1 MWKEDPLTGQSVRP
15 PAYQLL
21 ADELRADITSGRLQ
35 PGERLPPEPE
45 LCIRTGVSR
54 STVRE
59 ALRLLA
65 SQHLIVTTR
74 GVTGGSF
81 VAHPDAQQLSEG
93 LRTGL
98 SLLELRRALEVPA
111 AALAATR
118 RTEDHLRA
126 LERSLFDPELDD
138 VETMVKAHA
147 DFHSTVAGATAN
159 PLFELVSRPLYQVS
173 FSDDVLAAAPEG
185 YWVQVDADHR
195 ELSAS
200 GIWTSSS
207 RPASDGSSRPLAWSA
222 AGWWRAGRA
231 PPRRRPWSGRSA
243 PSTRRTTR
251 RAAWPPV
258 RSSRSP
264 RR

>member
-1 MWKEDPLTGQSVRP
+1 MTGQTVRP

-21 ADELRADITSGRLQ
+21 ADELRADITSGRLR

-81 VAHPDAQQLSEG
+81 VAHPDARQLSEG

-98 SLLELRRALEVPA
+98 TLLTSTAEVGFSDLLELRRALEVPA

-118 RTEDHLRA
+118 RTDEHLKA
-126 LERSLFDPELDD
+126 LEQSLFDPEVDD
-138 VETMVKAHA
+138 VEAMVKAHA
-147 DFHSTVAGATAN
+147 DFHSTMAEATAN

-185 YWVQVDADHR
+185 YWVQIDADHR
-195 ELSAS
+195 QLLRCLIDRDAE
-200 GIWTSSS
+200 
-207 RPASDGSSRPLAWSA
+207 
-222 AGWWRAGRA
+222 
-231 PPRRRPWSGRSA
+231 
-243 PSTRRTTR
+243 
-251 RAAWPPV
+251 RAAAV
-258 RSSRSP
+258 SARHLDFIIATSVGRI
-264 RR
+264 